1 MLTYFGRVIC
11 GIEVTVEFGL
21 RTEGFQE
28 KKRLVVIKSE
38 KISGGMD
45 GCQEDLQEYHE
56 ENGQEGRMIVGGVY
70 QSAEMDR
77 AGVD

>member
-1 MLTYFGRVIC
+1 MIC
-11 GIEVTVEFGL
+11 GTEVAVGFGL
-21 RTEGFQE
+21 GTEGFQE
-28 KKRLVVIKSE
+28 KRRLVVIKSE
-38 KISGGMD
+38 KILGGIE